1 MMAKIEYFNNFG
13 SKKTRKK
20 KIRRKINKC
29 FVIPGKKMDT
39 TNEIGNLTNVHNQM
53 RFIVRVH
60 GAHAIFCCF
69 AGRSERDREMKKD
82 VNGS

>member
-1 MMAKIEYFNNFG
+1 
-13 SKKTRKK
+13 
-20 KIRRKINKC
+20 
-29 FVIPGKKMDT
+29 MDA

-69 AGRSERDREMKKD
+69 AGMSERDREMKKD
-82 VNGS
+82 VNGSWRSFGYSCLLFAKSFHVHKI

>member
-1 MMAKIEYFNNFG
+1 
-13 SKKTRKK
+13 
-20 KIRRKINKC
+20 
-29 FVIPGKKMDT
+29 MDA

-69 AGRSERDREMKKD
+69 PGRSERDREIKKRCKRKLTFFWLFMFA
-82 VNGS
+82 VCEKFSRT